1 MFEKGSPQGF
11 VMTFLHDLFLFPFLQ
26 YAVLA
31 GALAAVAGGV
41 VGSMVVVRRTTY
53 LAGAISHC
61 VLAGLGL
68 ARYLQRGCGVEW
80 FTPMLGA
87 ALAALAAAG
96 LIAWLTVRQRQRT
109 DTALSIVWAVGM
121 AIGVSF
127 LAATPGYQD
136 DLMSYLFGS
145 ILLVDPAELALMAGL
160 DVLVLAVVGLYFN
173 QLLAI
178 GFNADHARLRG
189 VRVALFETVFLML
202 TALTVV
208 LLVKVS
214 GIVLALALLTLPAAT
229 AGLLVRRLVPMMVCA
244 ALICFAVTVGGLA
257 LSYGPEWPPGA
268 TIVEVAV
275 IAYLAAAGVR
285 RWREIALRGSAP
297 TK

>member
-1 MFEKGSPQGF
+1 MSFF
-11 VMTFLHDLFLFPFLQ
+11 CDLLHYPFLQ

-31 GALAAVAGGV
+31 GVLASVAGGV
-41 VGSMVVVRRTTY
+41 VGSLVVVRRTTY

-68 ARYLQRGCGVEW
+68 ARYLQRGCGVAW

-87 ALAALAAAG
+87 SLAAVAAAL

-121 AIGVSF
+121 AVGVSF

-145 ILLVDPAELALMAGL
+145 VLLVTPTELWLMAGL
-160 DVLVLAVVGLYFN
+160 DAVILVLFFLFFN
-173 QLLAI
+173 RLLAI
-178 GFNADHARLRG
+178 GFNADLARLRG
-189 VRVALFETVFLML
+189 VSVALFETLFLTL

-214 GIVLALALLTLPAAT
+214 GIVLALALLTIPSAA
-229 AGLLVRRLVPMMVCA
+229 AGLLARRLIPMMLV
-244 ALICFAVTVGGLA
+244 AVLMGWVVTIGGLA
-257 LSYGPEWPPGA
+257 LSYEPAWPPGA
-268 TIVEVAV
+268 TIVECAAV
-275 IAYLAAAGVR
+275 VYLLAAGVR
-285 RWREIALRGSAP
+285 HLRSSRANVRAAR

>member
-1 MFEKGSPQGF
+1 MS
-11 VMTFLHDLFLFPFLQ
+11 FLHALAQYPFLQ

-31 GALAAVAGGV
+31 GALAAIAGGL
-41 VGSMVVVRRTTY
+41 VGSLVVVRRTTY

-68 ARYLQRGCGVEW
+68 ARYLQRAHGVAW

-87 ALAALAAAG
+87 ALAAVAAAG
-96 LIAWLTVRQRQRT
+96 LIAWLTVRQRQRA

-121 AIGVSF
+121 AVGVSF

-145 ILLVDPAELALMAGL
+145 ILLVEPRELWMMAGL
-160 DVLVLAVVGLYFN
+160 DVLVLTIVGLCFN
-173 QLLAI
+173 RLLAI
-178 GFNADHARLRG
+178 GFNAEQARLRG
-189 VRVALFETVFLML
+189 VAVAAHETLFLML

-208 LLVKVS
+208 LLVKVA

-229 AGLLVRRLVPMMVCA
+229 AGLLTRRLVPMM
-244 ALICFAVTVGGLA
+244 ALAVGIGFAVTVGGLA
-257 LSYGPEWPPGA
+257 LSYSPEWPPGA
-268 TIVEVAV
+268 TIVEVSAV
-275 IAYLAAAGVR
+275 AYLIAAVVR
-285 RWREIALRGSAP
+285 HVKQHWVRTRAL
-297 TK
+297 

>member
-1 MFEKGSPQGF
+1 MI
-11 VMTFLHDLFLFPFLQ
+11 FLHDLLRFPFLQ
-26 YAVLA
+26 HAVLA
-31 GALAAVAGGV
+31 GALAAVAGGI
-41 VGSMVVVRRTTY
+41 VGSLVVVRRTTY

-68 ARYLQRGCGVEW
+68 ARFLQRGCGISW

-87 ALAALAAAG
+87 SLAALAAAV
-96 LIAWLTVRQRQRT
+96 LIAWMTVRHRQRI
-109 DTALSIVWAVGM
+109 DTALSIVWATGM

-145 ILLVDPAELALMAGL
+145 ILLVDPSELVMMAVL
-160 DVLVLAVVGLYFN
+160 DLVVLLVVGLFYN

-189 VRVALFETVFLML
+189 VRVALFETLFLVM

-229 AGLLVRRLVPMMVCA
+229 AGLLVRRLVPMMLA
-244 ALICFAVTVGGLA
+244 AAGICFAVTCGGLA

-275 IAYLAAAGVR
+275 VGYLVAIGIR
-285 RWREIALRGSAP
+285 RLRRLG
-297 TK
+297 

>member
-1 MFEKGSPQGF
+1 
-11 VMTFLHDLFLFPFLQ
+11 MTFLHDLLRFPFLQ

-31 GALAAVAGGV
+31 GALTAVAGGV
-41 VGSMVVVRRTTY
+41 VGSLVVVRRTTY

-68 ARYLQRGCGVEW
+68 ARYLQRGCGISW

-87 ALAALAAAG
+87 ALAAVAAAA
-96 LIAWLTVRQRQRT
+96 LIAWLTMRQRQRI
-109 DTALSIVWAVGM
+109 DTALSMVWAVGM
-121 AIGVSF
+121 AIGISF

-160 DVLVLAVVGLYFN
+160 DALI
-173 QLLAI
+173 LLAI
-178 GFNADHARLRG
+178 GLFYNQFLAIAFNADHARLRG
-189 VRVALFETVFLML
+189 VRVALFETIFLLL

-208 LLVKVS
+208 LLVKVA

-229 AGLLVRRLVPMMVCA
+229 AGVLTRRLVPMMALA
-244 ALICFAVTVGGLA
+244 AGICFDMSCGGLA

-268 TIVEVAV
+268 TIVELAAGGYLVAV
-275 IAYLAAAGVR
+275 GIRKLRRHAAG
-285 RWREIALRGSAP
+285 G
-297 TK
+297 

>member
-1 MFEKGSPQGF
+1 MI
-11 VMTFLHDLFLFPFLQ
+11 FLHDLLRFPFLQ

-31 GALAAVAGGV
+31 GALAAVAGGM
-41 VGSMVVVRRTTY
+41 VGSLVVVRRTTY

-68 ARYLQRGCGVEW
+68 ARYLQRGCGVTW
-80 FTPMLGA
+80 FSPMLGA
-87 ALAALAAAG
+87 ALAAIVAAG
-96 LIAWLTVRQRQRT
+96 LIAWLTVRHRQRT
-109 DTALSIVWAVGM
+109 DTALSIVWATGM

-145 ILLVDPAELALMAGL
+145 ILLVDPSELSLMAGL
-160 DVLVLAVVGLYFN
+160 DLLVLAVIGLFYN
-173 QLLAI
+173 QFLAI

-208 LLVKVS
+208 LLVKVA

-229 AGLLVRRLVPMMVCA
+229 AGLLTRRLVPMMITA
-244 ALICFAVTVGGLA
+244 AGICFAVTMGGLA

-275 IAYLAAAGVR
+275 AGYLVAVGVR
-285 RWREIALRGSAP
+285 HVRESARHRRGVQ
-297 TK
+297 TEQVG

>member
-1 MFEKGSPQGF
+1 MSFW
-11 VMTFLHDLFLFPFLQ
+11 HDLLRFPFLQ

-31 GALAAVAGGV
+31 AVLASVAGGV
-41 VGSMVVVRRTTY
+41 MGSLVVVRRTTY

-68 ARYLQRGCGVEW
+68 ARFLQRGCGVEW

-87 ALAALAAAG
+87 SLAAVAAAA
-96 LIAWLTVRQRQRT
+96 LIAWLTVQHRQRT
-109 DTALSIVWAVGM
+109 DTALSIVWASGM

-160 DVLVLAVVGLYFN
+160 DILVLGIIGLFYN
-173 QLLAI
+173 QLLAV
-178 GFNADHARLRG
+178 GFQPELARLRG
-189 VRVALFETVFLML
+189 VRVAAVETVFLLL

-208 LLVKVS
+208 LLVKVA
-214 GIVLALALLTLPAAT
+214 GIVLALAIMTLPAAT
-229 AGLLVRRLVPMMVCA
+229 AGLLVRRLVPMMVVA
-244 ALICFAVTVGGLA
+244 AVICFATTVGGLA
-257 LSYGPEWPPGA
+257 LSYGPGWPPGA
-268 TIVEVAV
+268 TIVELAV
-275 IAYLAAAGVR
+275 VVYLAAVAWR
-285 RWREIALRGSAP
+285 RWRRKS
-297 TK
+297 

>member
-1 MFEKGSPQGF
+1 MSFWG
-11 VMTFLHDLFLFPFLQ
+11 DLTRFAFLQ
-26 YAVLA
+26 HAVLA
-31 GALAAVAGGV
+31 GGLAAVAGGV
-41 VGSMVVVRRTTY
+41 VGSLVVVRRTTY

-68 ARYLQRGCGVEW
+68 ARYLQRVHGLTW

-87 ALAALAAAG
+87 SLAAVLAAA
-96 LIAWLTVRQRQRT
+96 LIAWLTVRQRQRP

-121 AIGVSF
+121 ALGVSF

-145 ILLVDPAELALMAGL
+145 ILLVSPSELALMAAL
-160 DVLVLAVVGLYFN
+160 DVV
-173 QLLAI
+173 LLAI
-178 GFNADHARLRG
+178 VGLCFNRLLAVAFSADQARLRG
-189 VRVALFETVFLML
+189 VRVAFYETLFLVL

-208 LLVKVS
+208 LLVKVA

-229 AGLLVRRLVPMMVCA
+229 AGLLTRRLPPMMA
-244 ALICFAVTVGGLA
+244 AATGIGAVVTVGGLA

-268 TIVEVAV
+268 TIVEVAAAV
-275 IAYLAAAGVR
+275 YLLAAGVA
-285 RWREIALRGSAP
+285 RWRTARARRAAG
-297 TK
+297 

>member
-1 MFEKGSPQGF
+1 
-11 VMTFLHDLFLFPFLQ
+11 MTFLHDLLRFPFLQ

-31 GALAAVAGGV
+31 GALAAVAAGV
-41 VGSMVVVRRTTY
+41 VGSLVVVRRTTY

-68 ARYLQRGCGVEW
+68 ARYLQRACGVEW

-87 ALAALAAAG
+87 ALAAVAAAA
-96 LIAWLTVRQRQRT
+96 LISWLTVRYRQRT
-109 DTALSIVWAVGM
+109 DTALSMVWAVGM

-145 ILLVDPAELALMAGL
+145 LLLVDPSELAVMAGL
-160 DVLVLAVVGLYFN
+160 DVLVLALVGLFYN

-178 GFNADHARLRG
+178 GFHADHARLRG
-189 VRVALFETVFLML
+189 VRVALFETGFLMV

-229 AGLLVRRLVPMMVCA
+229 AGLLVRRLVPMMAVSA
-244 ALICFAVTVGGLA
+244 GICFVVTTGGLA

-268 TIVEVAV
+268 TIVEVAAA
-275 IAYLAAAGVR
+275 AYLLAAGVR
-285 RWREIALRGSAP
+285 HVRGMMAQRFQRASTGNP
-297 TK
+297 GDR